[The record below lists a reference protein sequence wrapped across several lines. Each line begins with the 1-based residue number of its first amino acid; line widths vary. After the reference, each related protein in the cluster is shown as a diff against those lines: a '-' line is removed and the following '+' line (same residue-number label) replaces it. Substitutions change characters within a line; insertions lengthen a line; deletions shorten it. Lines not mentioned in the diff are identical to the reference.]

1 MSYKVTI
8 EPSKHS
14 FQVQD
19 GEAVLDAAVRQGLIL
34 PYSCRGG
41 TCGTCAGKVVEGD
54 VSYPGGR
61 PEALTETEEA
71 IGQAL
76 FCQAQP
82 NSDLVIEV
90 REVRDAGDI
99 HPRRLPCR
107 VEGIEDLCHD
117 VRRLWLRPP
126 GNDRVQFLAGQ
137 YIDILL
143 EGGRRRGFSLAN
155 PPHNDELLEIHVR
168 RVDDGEFTSHVFD
181 ELQEKAL
188 LRFEGPLGSFFL
200 REDSPRPILLMGG
213 GTGFAPLKSIIEHA
227 FFLGIRRP
235 MHLYWG
241 VRARRDLYMDELPQR
256 WAREHENFRY
266 TPVLSEP
273 LPEDGWDGH
282 IGLVH
287 NVLLQDHPDLSNYDI
302 YMSGPPGMIESARRD
317 FANHGMDPAHLYFDS
332 FDYAADSQPGIG
344 VT

>member
-8 EPSKHS
+8 EPSKHE
-14 FQVQD
+14 FQVED
-19 GEAVLDAAVRQGLIL
+19 GESVLDAALRQGLIL

-54 VSYPGGR
+54 VHYPQGR
-61 PEALTETEEA
+61 PEALSETEEA

-76 FCQAQP
+76 FCQARP
-82 NSDLVIEV
+82 KTDLVIEA

-99 HPRRLPCR
+99 RPRRLPCR
-107 VEGIEDLCHD
+107 VEGIEDLAHD

-126 GNDRVQFLAGQ
+126 GNDRLQFFAGQ
-137 YIDILL
+137 YVDVLL
-143 EGGRRRGFSLAN
+143 QGGRRRGFSLAN
-155 PPHNDELLEIHVR
+155 PPHDDELLEIHVR
-168 RVDDGEFTSHVFD
+168 RVEGGEFTGYVFG
-181 ELQEKAL
+181 ELKEKAL

-227 FFLGIRRP
+227 FFLGIQRP

-241 VRARRDLYMDELPQR
+241 VRARRDLYMDDLPRR
-256 WAREHENFRY
+256 WEAEHENFRY

-273 LPEDGWDGH
+273 APSDDWSGH

-287 NVLLQDHPDLSNYDI
+287 NVLLNDHPNLSDYDVYI
-302 YMSGPPGMIESARRD
+302 SGPPGMVEAAKRD
-317 FANHGMDPAHLYFDS
+317 FAKHDLDTAHLYFDS
-332 FDYAADSQPGIG
+332 FDYAADSQPGSEG
-344 VT
+344 

>member
-1 MSYKVTI
+1 MTHTVTI
-8 EPSKHS
+8 EPSKHR
-14 FQVQD
+14 FEV
-19 GEAVLDAAVRQGLIL
+19 GEDESVLDAALRQGLIL

-41 TCGTCAGKVVEGD
+41 TCGTCAGKIVEGD
-54 VSYPGGR
+54 VHYPNGR

-82 NSDLVIEV
+82 TSDLVIEV

-99 HPRRLPCR
+99 RPRRLPCR
-107 VEGIEDLCHD
+107 VEAIEDLAHD

-126 GNDRVQFLAGQ
+126 GNDRLQFLAGQ

-143 EGGRRRGFSLAN
+143 KGQRRRGFSLAN
-155 PPHNDELLEIHVR
+155 PPNDDELLELHVR
-168 RVDDGEFTSHVFD
+168 RVEGGEFTGHVF
-181 ELQEKAL
+181 EALQEKAL
-188 LRFEGPLGSFFL
+188 LRFEGPYGNFFL
-200 REDSPRPILLMGG
+200 REDSPRPILLIGG
-213 GTGFAPLKSIIEHA
+213 GTGFAPLKSIVEHA
-227 FFLGIRRP
+227 FFVGIQRP
-235 MHLYWG
+235 IHLYWG
-241 VRARRDLYMDELPQR
+241 ARSRRDLYMDELPRR
-256 WAREHENFRY
+256 WERDHENFRY

-273 LPEDGWDGH
+273 LPDDGWDGH

-287 NVLLQDHPDLSNYDI
+287 NIVLQDHPDLSDYDI
-302 YMSGPPGMIESARRD
+302 YMSGPPGMIESAKRD

-332 FDYAADSQPGIG
+332 FDYAADSQPGAE